1 MTDFLCNEGSLPK
14 FSSLNKI
21 STQSKK
27 NTKMICPLCN
37 KEVFIYSY
45 ETTHKGSKK
54 CEYYQNHKVKTQP
67 NDKIKCCDLCNYT
80 QTYSHT
86 SRMKKHRLSC
96 EAYISRM
103 DIEY

>member
-1 MTDFLCNEGSLPK
+1 MVCT
-14 FSSLNKI
+14 
-21 STQSKK
+21 
-27 NTKMICPLCN
+27 LCN

-54 CEYYQNHKVKTQP
+54 CEYYQNHKVKPQP

-96 EAYISRM
+96 EAYISRV